1 MPILYQGEGSVKL
14 FGDRRIE
21 RRQFRAEK
29 TMPMKTDRNP
39 ETLETGDLQIMRTP
53 GLRKKKTTRK
63 SG

>member
-1 MPILYQGEGSVKL
+1 MALKLSCVVVHMPTLYQGEGSVKL

-39 ETLETGDLQIMRTP
+39 ETLETGDLQIMKDT
-53 GLRKKKTTRK
+53 
-63 SG
+63 